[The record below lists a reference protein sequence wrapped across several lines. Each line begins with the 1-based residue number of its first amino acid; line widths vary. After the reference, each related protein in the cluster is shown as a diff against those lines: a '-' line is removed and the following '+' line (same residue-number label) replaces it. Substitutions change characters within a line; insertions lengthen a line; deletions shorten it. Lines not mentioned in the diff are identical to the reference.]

1 MPTIEGA
8 EPPAKLRTT
17 ASSACAAVAKMP
29 APATKT
35 QVQQNR
41 RNIFASVYPEPIV
54 APDRLI
60 RDAVNAA
67 RQLVVSNLDP
77 VQFYHLTV
85 IVRILQ
91 LAVQIHDKE

>member
-1 MPTIEGA
+1 
-8 EPPAKLRTT
+8 
-17 ASSACAAVAKMP
+17 
-29 APATKT
+29 
-35 QVQQNR
+35 
-41 RNIFASVYPEPIV
+41 VYPEPIV

>member
-1 MPTIEGA
+1 M
-8 EPPAKLRTT
+8 
-17 ASSACAAVAKMP
+17 
-29 APATKT
+29 KT

-67 RQLVVSNLDP
+67 RQLVVTNLDP
-77 VQFYHLTV
+77 VQFYHWTV

>member
-1 MPTIEGA
+1 M
-8 EPPAKLRTT
+8 
-17 ASSACAAVAKMP
+17 
-29 APATKT
+29 
-35 QVQQNR
+35 
-41 RNIFASVYPEPIV
+41 YPEPIV

-77 VQFYHLTV
+77 VQFYHWTV
-85 IVRILQ
+85 IVRTLQ

>member
-1 MPTIEGA
+1 
-8 EPPAKLRTT
+8 
-17 ASSACAAVAKMP
+17 
-29 APATKT
+29 
-35 QVQQNR
+35 
-41 RNIFASVYPEPIV
+41 VYPEPIV

-67 RQLVVSNLDP
+67 RQLVVTNLDP
-77 VQFYHLTV
+77 VQFYHWTV

>member
-8 EPPAKLRTT
+8 EPSAKLRTT
-17 ASSACAAVAKMP
+17 VSSPRAAVAKMP
-29 APATKT
+29 APAIKT

-41 RNIFASVYPEPIV
+41 RNIFASMYPEPIV

-60 RDAVNAA
+60 RDAVNSA

-77 VQFYHLTV
+77 VQFYHWTV
-85 IVRILQ
+85 IVRTLQ
-91 LAVQIHDKE
+91 LAVQNHGEK